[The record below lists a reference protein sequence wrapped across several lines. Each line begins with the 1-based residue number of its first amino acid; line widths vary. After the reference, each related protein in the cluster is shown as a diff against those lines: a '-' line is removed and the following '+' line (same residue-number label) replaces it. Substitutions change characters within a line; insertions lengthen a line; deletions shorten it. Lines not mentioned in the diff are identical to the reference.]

1 MYAEIGAFH
10 ELWLLL
16 RISLGTLLDSKKIPA
31 AVNDPAVMKYPD
43 LLSDY

>member
-16 RISLGTLLDSKKIPA
+16 RISLGIPA